1 MALNFWRIFIIFWTS
16 SDKDAI
22 PPSTSQIVGASQYIA
37 NAVLKIIW
45 PLKHHQFKIMFFMIK
60 CFLKCLFILS
70 HIHIYHIPLAK
81 WKKTSSSSTKMPRA
95 GSTGHWPCRMVEVA
109 ASLGISILKDLD
121 RGQDLLLPYS
131 YLLTDLQTCNV
142 ERSLGNSLLGYREAP
157 RWCRI
162 WAISRWYCL
171 KSGTFTHAYPLQLTF
186 MDHLGKNRQTP
197 HAAIGVVE

>member
-1 MALNFWRIFIIFWTS
+1 MPFYIEPHPYLSHPAGKVKEDLIIFHQNASCWQHWALALQDGGSGGQSGHLNPERSRSRSGSVVATIYIYIYMY
-16 SDKDAI
+16 I
-22 PPSTSQIVGASQYIA
+22 P
-37 NAVLKIIW
+37 
-45 PLKHHQFKIMFFMIK
+45 
-60 CFLKCLFILS
+60 
-70 HIHIYHIPLAK
+70 
-81 WKKTSSSSTKMPRA
+81 
-95 GSTGHWPCRMVEVA
+95 
-109 ASLGISILKDLD
+109 
-121 RGQDLLLPYS
+121 S

-197 HAAIGVVE
+197 DAAIGVVE